1 MKENIVGL
9 TSSEVKLKIENGQ
22 SNVSSVPK
30 TKTNEEIIKE
40 HSITY
45 FNILNIVLALM
56 VLIGSVFSGKFLYG
70 LKNCLFVGVA
80 VTNTIIS
87 IIESIYAKNTIE
99 KLNVLAQS
107 KIKVLRDDEI
117 IEVNQEDLVLD
128 DVCIYELGNQVVT
141 DVKVLSGKVEV
152 NESFITG
159 ETKAITKEKGDEILS
174 GSFIVSG
181 KCYVQVIHVGKDNFI
196 SRITS
201 EAKYVKKT
209 NSVIYNSFDKLVKVL
224 SFCLIPIGILLFI
237 NQLGI
242 SNNNV
247 PNSIMSTVSA
257 LIGMIPEGLVLLTSS
272 AMAVSVIRLKKYN
285 VLVQDLYSIENLARV
300 DVIALDKTGT
310 ITTGE
315 MDLYKVIPC
324 DGYEK
329 EEALK
334 LLGKYIGNIDDNSLT
349 MQAIKKKVV
358 AEEHLNVL
366 DSLAF
371 SSQRKYSGLSFRDA
385 NYYLGSPE
393 NLLKKVDEKVKEY
406 QEDYRVLVLTKSN
419 DSFQNIDNVK
429 PICYILV
436 QDKIKKNADEVL
448 EYLAKEGIT
457 VKIISGDNATT
468 VASIASKVGI
478 ENVKAIDFS
487 EVVDEDIPNLVEEYN
502 IFGRVKPDQKKKIV
516 LALQKKGHKVAMTGD
531 GVNDCLALK
540 TADCSIAMASGS
552 DAAKNVSQ
560 FVLLDNKVDDLPLI
574 LKEGRRSINNI
585 GRSSALLLNKTIFTI
600 ILILCCIFMNTE
612 YFFIPVHLTLITMF
626 TISVPSFLLAL
637 EKNEELVKG
646 NFLAKAL
653 LRAFPCALTV
663 VFNVVIIKLFEKQF
677 GLDPALCST
686 LTVFLTA
693 TTGFIFLNNLCRK
706 YNIVRAIM
714 MIVLVG
720 GFILAATKM
729 YDFFSIQYFN
739 KDTLL
744 FFIVLFICSIFIFD
758 KLQMLSMWIRKKTNN
773 L

>member
-1 MKENIVGL
+1 MKEKFTGL
-9 TSSEVKLKIENGQ
+9 TKDEVKLKVANGQ
-22 SNVSSVPK
+22 SNISSVPK

-45 FNILNIVLALM
+45 FNILNIVLAVM
-56 VLIGSVFSGKFLYG
+56 VIISSIFNGTFLNG

-80 VTNTIIS
+80 VINTIIS

-107 KIKVLRDDEI
+107 KIKVIRDEETK
-117 IEVNQEDLVLD
+117 EVNQEELVLND
-128 DVCIYELGNQVVT
+128 ICIYELGNQVVT

-181 KCYVQVIHVGKDNFI
+181 KCYAEVIHVGKDNFI

-209 NSVIYNSFDKLVKVL
+209 NSVIYNSFDKLVKIL
-224 SFCLIPIGILLFI
+224 SFCLIPIGILLLI

-242 SNNNV
+242 TENNV
-247 PNSIMSTVSA
+247 PKSIINTVGA

-315 MDLYKVIPC
+315 MEVNKIVPC
-324 DGYEK
+324 DGFTK
-329 EEALK
+329 EDIDK
-334 LLGKYIGNIDDNSLT
+334 LLGKYIASIDDNSLT
-349 MQAIKKKVV
+349 MQAIKKKIV
-358 AEEHLNVL
+358 AIDGNEVNDVL
-366 DSLAF
+366 PF
-371 SSQRKYSGLSFRDA
+371 SSIRKYSGISFDDA

-393 NLLKKVDEKVKEY
+393 NLLKEVPDRIKEY
-406 QEDYRVLVLTKSN
+406 QEDYRVLVFTKNKSAFN
-419 DSFQNIDNVK
+419 NIDK
-429 PICYILV
+429 LTPICYILV

-448 EYLAKEGIT
+448 DYFAKEGIA

-478 ENVKAIDFS
+478 ENVKSIDFS
-487 EVVDEDIPNLVEEYN
+487 DVLDEDIPNIVEEYN

-516 LALQKKGHKVAMTGD
+516 IALQKKGHKVAMTGD

-560 FVLLDNKVDDLPLI
+560 FVLLDSKVDELPRI

-585 GRSSALLLNKTIFTI
+585 GRSSAILLNKTIFTI

-626 TISVPSFLLAL
+626 TITVPSFLLAL
-637 EKNEELVKG
+637 EKNDELVKG
-646 NFLAKAL
+646 NFLAKSL
-653 LRAFPCALTV
+653 LRAFPSALTV
-663 VFNVVIIKLFEKQF
+663 VFNVVIIRLFERQF
-677 GLDPALCST
+677 GLDPDLCST

-693 TTGFIFLNNLCRK
+693 TTGFIFLNNLCK
-706 YNIVRAIM
+706 PYNILRALL
-714 MIVLVG
+714 MIFLIA
-720 GFILAATKM
+720 GFILVATNM
-729 YDFFSIQYFN
+729 YDFFSITYFN
-739 KDTLL
+739 HDTLL

-758 KLQMLSMWIRKKTNN
+758 RLQSLSLFIRRKTNN

>member
-1 MKENIVGL
+1 MKEKITGL
-9 TSSEVKLKIENGQ
+9 SREEVKLRIENGQ
-22 SNVSSVPK
+22 SNISAVPK
-30 TKTNEEIIKE
+30 TKTNKEIVRE

-45 FNILNIVLALM
+45 FNILNIILAVMIL
-56 VLIGSVFSGKFLYG
+56 VSSLFNGNFLYG

-107 KIKVLRDDEI
+107 KIKVVRDSEI
-117 IEVNQEDLVLD
+117 HELNQEELVLN

-141 DVKVLSGKVEV
+141 DVTVLSGKVEV

-159 ETKAITKEKGDEILS
+159 EAKAITKEKGDEILS

-181 KCYVQVIHVGKDNFI
+181 KCYAEVIHVGKDNFI

-237 NQLGI
+237 NQLTI

-247 PNSIMSTVSA
+247 PGSIMSTVSA

-272 AMAVSVIRLKKYN
+272 AMAVSVIRLKRFN

-315 MDLYKVIPC
+315 MEVNKIVPC
-324 DGYEK
+324 DGYDMDNIN
-329 EEALK
+329 K
-334 LLGKYIGNIDDNSLT
+334 LLGKYIGSIDDNSLT
-349 MQAIKKKVV
+349 MQAIKKKVSSI
-358 AEEHLNVL
+358 EGQEIL
-366 DSLAF
+366 DTLPF
-371 SSQRKYSGLSFRDA
+371 SSIRKYSGISFEQG

-393 NLLKKVDEKVKEY
+393 NLLKNVPDNIKEY
-406 QEDYRVLVLTKSN
+406 QQDYRVLVFTKGGKE
-419 DSFQNIDNVK
+419 FKNIDK
-429 PICYILV
+429 LTPICYILV
-436 QDKIKKNADEVL
+436 HDKIKKNADEVL
-448 EYLAKEGIT
+448 DYFAKEGIA

-468 VASIASKVGI
+468 VASIATKVGI
-478 ENVKAIDFS
+478 ENVKSIDFS
-487 EVVDEDIPNLVEEYN
+487 EVADEDIPNVVEEYN

-540 TADCSIAMASGS
+540 ASDCSIAMASGS

-600 ILILCCIFMNTE
+600 ILILCCIFMSTE

-663 VFNVVIIKLFEKQF
+663 VFNVVIIKLFERQF
-677 GLDPALCST
+677 NLDPALCST

-693 TTGFIFLNNLCRK
+693 STGFIFLNSLCRP

-714 MIVLVG
+714 MTVLIV
-720 GFILAATKM
+720 GFIVVSLNM

-739 KDTLL
+739 NNTLL
-744 FFIVLFICSIFIFD
+744 FFIILFICSIFIFD
-758 KLQMLSMWIRKKTNN
+758 KLQMLSMWIRRKTNN